1 MKNLYMEC
9 FIMSGNKTNVT
20 KDKLWISALGILS
33 AICLVLVF
41 LITSIEAVVYWTPG
55 YFEAEYT
62 KYQVLNHLPPMT
74 MTDLLTVTDEMMAYL
89 RGNRE
94 DLHVFTTIG
103 GQYMEFFNAREI
115 AHMEDVQGLFI
126 GGLWIRRIG
135 LAVAAAYAAI
145 LAIWSKY
152 DSERK
157 QLLKTVVPGSLC
169 VGTGLFF
176 AAALFIA
183 VTVASDFSKYFIVF
197 HHIFFDNDLWILNPA
212 TDLLINIVPEPF
224 FMDTALRIGITF
236 GVMIIVFLGICFCL
250 WRRGTRSK
258 ITN

>member
-1 MKNLYMEC
+1 MKNIYMEC

-145 LAIWSKY
+145 LAIWS
-152 DSERK
+152 
-157 QLLKTVVPGSLC
+157 
-169 VGTGLFF
+169 
-176 AAALFIA
+176 
-183 VTVASDFSKYFIVF
+183 
-197 HHIFFDNDLWILNPA
+197 
-212 TDLLINIVPEPF
+212 
-224 FMDTALRIGITF
+224 
-236 GVMIIVFLGICFCL
+236 
-250 WRRGTRSK
+250 
-258 ITN
+258 

>member
-1 MKNLYMEC
+1 
-9 FIMSGNKTNVT
+9 MSGNKTNVT

-145 LAIWSKY
+145 LAIWSKH

-197 HHIFFDNDLWILNPA
+197 HHIFFDNDLW
-212 TDLLINIVPEPF
+212 LLDPRTSLMINMLPETFFYDTVIRIV
-224 FMDTALRIGITF
+224 
-236 GVMIIVFLGICFCL
+236 CCL
-250 WRRGTRSK
+250 WIPYGVIMAGCTGVRYRLRRK
-258 ITN
+258 KVQ